1 MNQAIKNTHQHSS
14 TLMRGYFGK
23 HALPCSYICYRYKQE
38 LNLQWNRKIFA
49 ENSDLQR
56 QTRLPAFLQSYCHNL
71 ANLKF
76 GCFYLV
82 SHLAQL
88 IFCWIFISLQL
99 EQVNLSPTQSYTWLA
114 TLDSS
119 HQWHNAITEGS
130 GSNYIFACSKFL
142 SRDP

>member
-88 IFCWIFISLQL
+88 IFCCIFISLQL
-99 EQVNLSPTQSYTWLA
+99 EQVNISLLKA
-114 TLDSS
+114 TLGSL
-119 HQWHNAITEGS
+119 HLTQVTKWHNAITEGS
-130 GSNYIFACSKFL
+130 GSNYIFASSKFL
-142 SRDP
+142 SHDP